1 MQDLDGLN
9 FMGRTRWF
17 VADSGASER
26 RERTASNVT
35 PRGDRVEECKAE
47 DDSWH
52 RGRNKVEI
60 GAMNVQ
66 SRAFHS

>member
-1 MQDLDGLN
+1 MQDLDSLN
-9 FMGRTRWF
+9 CMSRARWF
-17 VADSGASER
+17 VVDSGASER

-35 PRGDRVEECKAE
+35 LRGDRVEECKSE

-52 RGRNKVEI
+52 RGHNKVEA